1 MAGGKLNGFI
11 GIDFGISVTEG
22 FGISGMPLIGKKAPT
37 RPLGGTGN
45 TRTLF
50 SWAPDGV
57 VHAAVANFIDSQT
70 TSTRKSKIQLQT
82 TFFSLRSW
90 TSKS

>member
-1 MAGGKLNGFI
+1 MM
-11 GIDFGISVTEG
+11 EG

-37 RPLGGTGN
+37 RPLGETGKK
-45 TRTLF
+45 TTLF

-57 VHAAVANFIDSQT
+57 VHAAVANFKKSQI
-70 TSTRKSKIQLQT
+70 TSTQESKTQLQT

-90 TSKS
+90 TSES

>member
-1 MAGGKLNGFI
+1 MA
-11 GIDFGISVTEG
+11 EG

-37 RPLGGTGN
+37 RPLGETGKK
-45 TRTLF
+45 TTLF

-57 VHAAVANFIDSQT
+57 VHAAVANFIDSQI
-70 TSTRKSKIQLQT
+70 TSTRESKIQLQT

-90 TSKS
+90 TSES